1 MAPIQELLA
10 PQAYCRKKEVSLVA
24 SPVLN
29 KKTTS
34 VDALSDAQ
42 KDVRFARTRTG
53 MLPTHVRVYAYT
65 LHRSRKDALVVL
77 TSPEACRITVPA
89 PLRPH
94 LCLRLQPRLCSPT
107 SSLRLGSVSGFASVL
122 LGLTLFTA
130 PPPTVRNDFAHK
142 CAHQFL
148 TTGGLCG

>member
-10 PQAYCRKKEVSLVA
+10 CRLPCRKKEVSLVT
-24 SPVLN
+24 SPVLGN
-29 KKTTS
+29 KTTP

-53 MLPTHVRVYAYT
+53 MLPTHVRVFAYT

-77 TSPEACRITVPA
+77 TSPEAYRMTAPA

-94 LCLRLQPRLCSPT
+94 LCRRLQPRLCSPT

-122 LGLTLFTA
+122 LRFTLFTA
-130 PPPTVRNDFAHK
+130 PPPTVRKRFRP
-142 CAHQFL
+142 
-148 TTGGLCG
+148 